1 VVWQTAIQPVAA
13 IELPGYRHLAG
24 VGVLGPEAFQAQPFL
39 DLLAEY
45 GSPTGIDECRGR
57 LTVATSFPGRP

>member
-1 VVWQTAIQPVAA
+1 MWQTAIQPVAA
-13 IELPGYRHLAG
+13 LELLATGIWAG

-45 GSPTGIDECRGR
+45 GSPTGIDEC
-57 LTVATSFPGRP
+57 TSATSTSPAAEKDA